1 MMGRLGTWGRRCKS
15 CISRTVDRPAR
26 TESRRNGVTMDR
38 ARIQRTTDSKSAGVV
53 RLLLALLFL
62 MTGPMKLLVPQLA
75 EAWSGQLIAAELPFY
90 ELSRWTVP
98 FLELFLGVVLAIGIL
113 VRPAVVTVMGIMVV
127 ATYVHLVVDDPSL
140 FPLQPNEPIIPV
152 MVMLGSAYLL
162 WRGGGAWSRDLKA
175 AGAQ

>member
-1 MMGRLGTWGRRCKS
+1 
-15 CISRTVDRPAR
+15 
-26 TESRRNGVTMDR
+26 MDL

-53 RLLLALLFL
+53 RLLLSLVFL
-62 MTGPMKLLVPQLA
+62 MTGAMKLLVPQLA
-75 EAWSGQLIAAELPFY
+75 AAWSGQLIAAELPFY

-98 FLELFLGVVLAIGIL
+98 FLELLLGVVLAIGIL

-140 FPLQPNEPIIPV
+140 FPLQPKEPIIPG

-162 WRGGGAWSRDLKA
+162 WRGGGAWSRDLKS